1 MYNQEIYQYV
11 ISIVLLQIVIFSFSE
26 TETAR
31 ESLKKFQEL
40 TNKKYEILENENSV
54 LKDEIA
60 LYALREIEIDRM
72 LEEERSG
79 RERVIEELVAV
90 KK

>member
-31 ESLKKFQEL
+31 ESSKHFQEL